1 MPSNVNNQNLLL
13 DTQFRQFVQF
23 ARGGGEGGRFDGGAA
38 DGVPNGDLSG
48 FMRV

>member
-23 ARGGGEGGRFDGGAA
+23 ARGGGEGGRDGGAA
-38 DGVPNGDLSG
+38 DGGPDGAPD
-48 FMRV
+48 